1 MPPMRQSRRGIR
13 PRPQSKQ
20 VQKTLQNL
28 TFGPILMNNL
38 KNFIPPRSLT
48 LKK

>member
-1 MPPMRQSRRGIR
+1 MPLMRQSRRGIR
-13 PRPQSKQ
+13 PRPPSRQ
-20 VQKTLQNL
+20 VRKTLQNL

-38 KNFIPPRSLT
+38 KNCIPPRSLM